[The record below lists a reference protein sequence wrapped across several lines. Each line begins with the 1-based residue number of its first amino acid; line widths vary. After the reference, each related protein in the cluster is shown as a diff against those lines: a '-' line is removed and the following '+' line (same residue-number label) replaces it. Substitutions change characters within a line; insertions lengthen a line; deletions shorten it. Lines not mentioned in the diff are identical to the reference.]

1 LNSANVATRAGVL
14 PKWLILNFDYSEL
27 LVVVS
32 AIISTLFIVASVGNI
47 RIAARK
53 IDSKSKY
60 SGFIGI
66 VSDIGFVGL
75 VVVMLPAMVLPI
87 SFYGS
92 LIVFIIVIVAI
103 VLTLVLVNF

>member
-1 LNSANVATRAGVL
+1 MSPRAGVL
-14 PKWLILNFDYSEL
+14 SKWLILNFDYSEL

-53 IDSKSKY
+53 IDSKAKY
-60 SGFIGI
+60 SRFIGI

-92 LIVFIIVIVAI
+92 LLVIVAI

>member
-1 LNSANVATRAGVL
+1 MSPRAGVL
-14 PKWLILNFDYSEL
+14 SKWLILNFDYSEL

-53 IDSKSKY
+53 IDSKAKY
-60 SGFIGI
+60 SRFIGI

>member
-87 SFYGS
+87 SFYGA